1 MVVGMRLISGYRKMT
16 GLSQKEMANKLKIS
30 EVTYRNKEN
39 GKKYFNEE
47 EIKQFFE
54 LVRLVKR
61 DVTIEEIFFS

>member
-1 MVVGMRLISGYRKMT
+1 MRLISGYRKMT